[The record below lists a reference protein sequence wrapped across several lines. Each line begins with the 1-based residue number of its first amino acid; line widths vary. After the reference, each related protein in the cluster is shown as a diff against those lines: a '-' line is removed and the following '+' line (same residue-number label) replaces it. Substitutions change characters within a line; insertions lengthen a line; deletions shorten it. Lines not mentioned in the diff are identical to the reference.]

1 MEGTTSSLPR
11 PEGTGLPAAGHG
23 GAAGQDPAPNLGG
36 PDPELGTGWP
46 KDREQKLIDAIR
58 DAADSSGRRRR
69 EQLWFWLL
77 RFNSMLVIG
86 VLVMILWFLL
96 SRGLSK
102 ALSWEFLTQMPRE
115 AMTEGGIL
123 PAIVGTVLLTS
134 VAMAAAMPLGIL
146 SAIYLNEYAKDGI
159 VKRIIRLATNNL
171 AGVPSVVFGL
181 FGMALFVKGLNFG
194 TSILAGGLTLAL
206 VALPVII
213 RTAEEALKTV
223 PKSYREAS
231 LALGA
236 THWQTV
242 YRVVLP
248 AAASGIL
255 TGSIL
260 SVGRVAGETA
270 PILFTAAA
278 YFLPRLPHSLLDQ
291 VMALPYHL
299 YVISTSGTQIEKSR
313 PMAYGTAVVLLA
325 LVLMV
330 NMVAVLLRNRFRKQ
344 LKN

>member
-1 MEGTTSSLPR
+1 VQR
-11 PEGTGLPAAGHG
+11 V
-23 GAAGQDPAPNLGG
+23 
-36 PDPELGTGWP
+36 
-46 KDREQKLIDAIR
+46 
-58 DAADSSGRRRR
+58 
-69 EQLWFWLL
+69 WFGLL
-77 RFNSMLVIG
+77 RLNALVMIG
-86 VLVMILWFLL
+86 VLGLILFFLL
-96 SRGLSK
+96 SRGLGK

-115 AMTEGGIL
+115 GMTEGGIL
-123 PAIVGTVLLTS
+123 PALVGTLLLTA
-134 VAMAAAMPLGIL
+134 VAMAASLPVGIL
-146 SAIYLNEYAKDGI
+146 SAIYLNEYAKEGWL
-159 VKRIIRLATNNL
+159 KRVIRLATNNL

-181 FGMALFVKGLNFG
+181 FGMALFVKGFGFG
-194 TSILAGGLTLAL
+194 TSALAGGLTLAL

-213 RTAEEALKTV
+213 RTTEEALKSV
-223 PKSYREAS
+223 PVEFRHAS

-236 THWQTV
+236 TRWETI
-242 YRVVLP
+242 RKVVLP

-313 PMAYGTAVVLLA
+313 PMAYGTAVVLLLFV
-325 LVLMV
+325 LVL
-330 NMVAVLLRNRFRKQ
+330 NLAAVFLRNRIRRSHRA
-344 LKN
+344 